1 MAETPTKPYL
11 LRALYEWCT
20 DNGYTP
26 HLAVRVDDRTRVP
39 REFVRDGEIVLN
51 ISFDATSALKMG
63 NEWIDFS
70 ARFSGKSHH
79 IEVQVSNVLAIY
91 ARENGQ
97 GMAFPVEDR
106 QLDDEEDGVSGDDV
120 LSRNAAEL
128 ARLEDGGAG
137 TDSSAGGKGGSGLA
151 SPSSSSSPSTSTASG
166 GGVSAAPALVSSGSG
181 SGADERRTSV
191 PGASSDA
198 SSPSDGDPERT
209 TVKSGDDSPD
219 DSPNKGGRGHLKV
232 VK

>member
-106 QLDDEEDGVSGDDV
+106 QLEDEEDGVGGDSALSG
-120 LSRNAAEL
+120 SAEDL
-128 ARLEDGGAG
+128 ARLEADGPRDSGSPDRVGGGA
-137 TDSSAGGKGGSGLA
+137 
-151 SPSSSSSPSTSTASG
+151 SSSHGSPASSGSG
-166 GGVSAAPALVSSGSG
+166 GGIGAAPALVSSGSG
-181 SGADERRTSV
+181 LGSGERRTSI
-191 PGASSDA
+191 PEGSPDA
-198 SSPSDGDPERT
+198 SAPSDGDTERT
-209 TVKSGDDSPD
+209 AAKSGDDSPD
-219 DSPNKGGRGHLKV
+219 DAPNKGGRGHLKV